1 MRPRV
6 IAVFVTLAAVALAG
20 CADDGA
26 TKTPIDPITLDDLIV
41 KDGLNA
47 SHPAYGFLTNA
58 ALPVASVPGT
68 LYEDIDGTR
77 VWYKPAYRSLPGALN
92 QLDALHQTEVQGGGR
107 GIAIFGSLAF
117 AGPNAG
123 PLSIIDISDPEN
135 AKVLN
140 TSADTP
146 VRDADTILYPDG
158 RLILITTQGG
168 GNIVATD
175 VTDPMHPKLASNVDT
190 PAGNHNI
197 AVVPGTP
204 IVYNTGMDIIDYSN
218 PEAPMVMGKFEGG
231 DGCHDIAFFIDQAQ
245 EKSWALC
252 AGYAQTEIWD
262 IADPLAPSL
271 LVAID
276 YPSVDKGIPV
286 VGERLDDLG
295 VPQDAGG
302 LDVPCV
308 DNPAPAGP
316 GRTPCHTSATF
327 PLSFSHLAILN
338 HDATVLIM
346 GDETGGGG
354 INGCD
359 FYVDGGEAGTASGP
373 IGNLWFYDITDPKKP
388 DLRGHY
394 SPSFSDADGSCT
406 AHFGKT
412 IEDTNHVIMAFY
424 SAGIVLVDFTDLSN
438 PREVD
443 RLDQGGNIWDVQY
456 HQGYLFTGDMAR
468 GVDVIGLS

>member
-1 MRPRV
+1 MRTRV
-6 IAVFVTLAAVALAG
+6 IAVLVTLVAVALAG
-20 CADDGA
+20 CAD
-26 TKTPIDPITLDDLIV
+26 TTPAPTLDTPVTADSLIV
-41 KDGLNA
+41 KAGLNN
-47 SHPAYGFLTNA
+47 SHPGYRFLTND
-58 ALPVASVPGT
+58 ALPVATVPGT
-68 LYEDIDGTR
+68 IFEDIDGTR
-77 VWYKPAYRSLPGALN
+77 IWYKPAYRSLPGALN
-92 QLDALHQTEVQGGGR
+92 QLESLYQTPGVEGGGR

-123 PLSIIDISDPEN
+123 PLHIIDISDPLD
-135 AKVLN
+135 AKVIA

-146 VRDADTILYPDG
+146 VRDADTILFPDG

-175 VTDPMHPKLASNVDT
+175 VTDPMNPMLASNVDT
-190 PAGNHNI
+190 PSGNHNI

-204 IVYNTGMDIIDYSN
+204 IVYNTGMDIVDYSN
-218 PEAPMVMGKFEGG
+218 PEAPVNVGKFEGG
-231 DGCHDIAFFIDQAQ
+231 DGCHDIAFFISQ
-245 EKSWALC
+245 EQNKSWALC

-262 IADPLAPSL
+262 IADPLAPTL

-295 VPQDAGG
+295 VP
-302 LDVPCV
+302 
-308 DNPAPAGP
+308 DNLGSPAGQDL
-316 GRTPCHTSATF
+316 AF
-327 PLSFSHLAILN
+327 PLSFSHLAIIN

-373 IGNLWFYDITDPKKP
+373 IGNLWFYDITDPKNP
-388 DLRGHY
+388 DLRGHV
-394 SPSFSDADGSCT
+394 SPNVYDSEGSCT

-424 SAGIVLVDFTDLSN
+424 TAGIVLVDFNDLSN
-438 PREVD
+438 PRIVD
-443 RLDQGGNIWDVQY
+443 RLDEGGDIWDVQF
-456 HQGYLFTGDMAR
+456 HQGYLFTGDMTR